1 MLAYHGHDCCMEV
14 FAKRLE
20 NSQTIPTKVGIQV
33 DHVSRIYAMIALII
47 CSGDYRAEDVT
58 GGWVK

>member
-1 MLAYHGHDCCMEV
+1 MEV